1 MGPAAATMYHNDRPS
16 ENKKVCTGVPDS
28 DTPRARIPFQD
39 CCPPTTQSHGYSLLG
54 FPPHAFPHGLTTL
67 DTSLPAQC
75 AMATPSLGRAIPR
88 QGGIRPLM
96 CVRQVQPAFEPARVT
111 ERRYSF
117 PQEST
122 AETQY
127 LKVRVG
133 DDFQVKRQRGGLFL
147 VWVQFLLVDWFRRPT
162 ALGYRV
168 QDRGHVRAGHSK
180 LW

>member
-1 MGPAAATMYHNDRPS
+1 MTENPGLKITSSVTRIGYGTRSGYHNGSWLMLTDHPS

-39 CCPPTTQSHGYSLLG
+39 CCPPTTQSHRYSLLG

-127 LKVRVG
+127 
-133 DDFQVKRQRGGLFL
+133 
-147 VWVQFLLVDWFRRPT
+147 
-162 ALGYRV
+162 
-168 QDRGHVRAGHSK
+168 
-180 LW
+180 